1 MLCCGLH
8 ITGQGEAGKV
18 DLVTA
23 DGSIDC
29 QSDPARQ
36 ESIVSD
42 LHHCE
47 AVAALRI
54 LAPGG
59 SLVLK
64 MFTLFE
70 SESVCLLYLLV
81 SVFNEVDVFKPATSK
96 EGNSEVYIVCRDL
109 QSSNWLESVLAQV
122 VQYFSTN
129 PTEFLQLSGPHYGKF
144 PVNNSLFDRA
154 ELPDSFMAEVVK
166 CGELFMQLQENVI
179 NNNLHYWQ
187 VYKHIATYRVKLKS
201 SRRDLEL
208 SGPAEWCRH
217 EGPGRDT
224 EAGIGATLHTL
235 WSSPLYCAGS

>member
-1 MLCCGLH
+1 MLCCSLH
-8 ITGQGEAGKV
+8 NTEQGEAGKV

-109 QSSNWLESVLAQV
+109 QPSNWLESVLAQV
-122 VQYFSTN
+122 VQYFSMISTVIFTAFRASLREV
-129 PTEFLQLSGPHYGKF
+129 PGEQF
-144 PVNNSLFDRA
+144 PVWTGGAAGLLHGRGDEVRGAFHAAAGERHQQQSSL
-154 ELPDSFMAEVVK
+154 L
-166 CGELFMQLQENVI
+166 
-179 NNNLHYWQ
+179 
-187 VYKHIATYRVKLKS
+187 
-201 SRRDLEL
+201 
-208 SGPAEWCRH
+208 
-217 EGPGRDT
+217 
-224 EAGIGATLHTL
+224 AGILPHTGSNSRVLDGTWDFQDPLNGADMKDLAEIQKQVSEPYCTL
-235 WSSPLYCAGS
+235 GSLHRCIV

>member
-1 MLCCGLH
+1 MLCCSLH
-8 ITGQGEAGKV
+8 NAEQGEAGKV

-96 EGNSEVYIVCRDL
+96 EGNSEVYVICQDL
-109 QSSNWLESVLAQV
+109 TPSRWLTGTLEK
-122 VQYFSTN
+122 
-129 PTEFLQLSGPHYGKF
+129 LSKYYGDF
-144 PVNNSLFDRA
+144 PVEKCLFSA
-154 ELPDSFMAEVVK
+154 EEIPESFLSEVRK
-166 CGELFMQLQENVI
+166 IGEMFS
-179 NNNLHYWQ
+179 Q
-187 VYKHIATYRVKLKS
+187 VN
-201 SRRDLEL
+201 
-208 SGPAEWCRH
+208 
-217 EGPGRDT
+217 
-224 EAGIGATLHTL
+224 
-235 WSSPLYCAGS
+235 